1 MKSNRFS
8 NDAIHYACKKMASY
22 TSDVRKL
29 LDILRRSLELK
40 KQGTIT
46 IDDMTLTWRICAQ
59 ECGDLWQEHLPQH
72 YRVIADIIKDSGGV
86 ANEYK
91 IH

>member
-8 NDAIHYACKKMASY
+8 NDAIQYACKKMASY

-40 KQGTIT
+40 K
-46 IDDMTLTWRICAQ
+46 
-59 ECGDLWQEHLPQH
+59 
-72 YRVIADIIKDSGGV
+72 
-86 ANEYK
+86 
-91 IH
+91 

>member
-1 MKSNRFS
+1 
-8 NDAIHYACKKMASY
+8 
-22 TSDVRKL
+22 
-29 LDILRRSLELK
+29 
-40 KQGTIT
+40 
-46 IDDMTLTWRICAQ
+46 MTLTWRICAQ